1 MIFSYFVKN
10 PTILFEPILLFL
22 IICAGLMYLTNSFFM
37 SLGILLILFVLDE
50 FVRRWDER
58 RAQRRRQTDAREEEE

>member
-1 MIFSYFVKN
+1 
-10 PTILFEPILLFL
+10 
-22 IICAGLMYLTNSFFM
+22 MYLTNSFFM

>member
-1 MIFSYFVKN
+1 MNQKKVSKFYLIR
-10 PTILFEPILLFL
+10 ILLFL

>member
-1 MIFSYFVKN
+1 MYLIR
-10 PTILFEPILLFL
+10 ILLFL